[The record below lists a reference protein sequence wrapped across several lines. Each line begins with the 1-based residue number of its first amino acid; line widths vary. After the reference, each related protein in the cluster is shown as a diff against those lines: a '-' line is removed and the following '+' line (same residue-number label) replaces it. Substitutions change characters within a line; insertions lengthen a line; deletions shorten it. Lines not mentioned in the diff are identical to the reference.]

1 MRSFG
6 EPDVVTMCKRQT
18 SAMSQSYDNPV
29 DDPEKCEAVPRHG
42 HLDSVVPAYAGTTA
56 KMFINIKSPRCLSP
70 V

>member
-29 DDPEKCEAVPRHG
+29 DDPEKCEAVPRRG